1 MCKLTCSVGVHT
13 GAVFAASPLKLC
25 ALALTHAHAHTHT
38 CVHLLEQP
46 GEASYAKWKEE
57 KDSLY
62 SALSRKSKMVTT
74 KLNAIDGV
82 SCQTV
87 EGAMYAFPKI
97 EMPPGAIAAAEAAG
111 HPPDTFY
118 ALSLLEQTGLCTV
131 PGNGFG
137 QKDGGCLWPRASG
150 GMQGGGGRVEWLHE
164 SDM

>member
-1 MCKLTCSVGVHT
+1 MH
-13 GAVFAASPLKLC
+13 PLG
-25 ALALTHAHAHTHT
+25 
-38 CVHLLEQP
+38 QP

-137 QKDGGCLWPRASG
+137 QKDGGC
-150 GMQGGGGRVEWLHE
+150 
-164 SDM
+164 

>member
-1 MCKLTCSVGVHT
+1 MRLHPRAACPPVGSAHY
-13 GAVFAASPLKLC
+13 GRLAARPLSC
-25 ALALTHAHAHTHT
+25 GHAP
-38 CVHLLEQP
+38 EQP

-62 SALSRKSKMVTT
+62 SALSRKSKMVHT
-74 KLNAIDGV
+74 KLNAIEGV
-82 SCQTV
+82 SCQMV

-137 QKDGGCLWPRASG
+137 QKEGGMMRARASA
-150 GMQGGGGRVEWLHE
+150 RELCA
-164 SDM
+164 